1 MIGKK
6 GTYGYLRTR
15 RHFMIFLTIALLAVV
30 FAMYFGA
37 RAYFGTNKNVFTIL
51 AALCCIGVG
60 KSAVDMIMFLR
71 AKGCSE
77 NAHRAI
83 EMHIGKLAGS
93 YDIYLTSYEKN
104 FPLSHVTTAGKSVCA
119 LTESSKCD
127 TRAGELHIR
136 TMMENGGF
144 HGYTVKIFRSLDKY
158 LERLDE
164 MNRLDEHRERRS
176 IEEVMRL
183 FHSISL

>member
-1 MIGKK
+1 M
-6 GTYGYLRTR
+6 T
-15 RHFMIFLTIALLAVV
+15 FLTAVLLAAVLII
-30 FAMYFGA
+30 YFGA
-37 RAYFGTNKNVFTIL
+37 RAYFGTNRNIFTLI

-60 KSAVDMIMFLR
+60 KSAVDMIMFMR

-77 NAHRAI
+77 SAHRGI
-83 EMHIGKLAGS
+83 EMHIGKLSGA
-93 YDIYLTSYEKN
+93 YDIYLTSYSKN

-119 LTESSKCD
+119 LTESSRCD
-127 TRAGELHIR
+127 TRAGEQHIR
-136 TMMENGGF
+136 TMLENGGF

-176 IEEVMRL
+176 IEGIISL
-183 FHSISL
+183 LHSISL